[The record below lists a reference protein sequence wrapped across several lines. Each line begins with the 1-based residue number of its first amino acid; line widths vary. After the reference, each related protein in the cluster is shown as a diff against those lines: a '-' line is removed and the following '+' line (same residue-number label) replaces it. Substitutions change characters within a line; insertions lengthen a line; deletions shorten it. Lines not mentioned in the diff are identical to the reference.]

1 VVDFL
6 SSKLDTVETQDKL
19 VGVGNIESHQ
29 TRVHDVADRD
39 PTMATRISGLGKPS
53 GETGDNATVIF
64 SSFLFLSEIQ
74 VTS

>member
-6 SSKLDTVETQDKL
+6 SSKLDTVEIQDKL
-19 VGVGNIESHQ
+19 VGVGNIGSHQ

-53 GETGDNATVIF
+53 GEPGEQRHFNFFKFFIF
-64 SSFLFLSEIQ
+64 
-74 VTS
+74 V